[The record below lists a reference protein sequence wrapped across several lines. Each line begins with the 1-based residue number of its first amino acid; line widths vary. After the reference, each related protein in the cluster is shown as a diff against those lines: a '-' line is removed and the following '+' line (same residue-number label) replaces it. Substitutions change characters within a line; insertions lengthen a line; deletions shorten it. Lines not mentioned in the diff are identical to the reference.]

1 MKRLFCLLFISQIS
15 IAALAQNKWLQVPT
29 SPQAFETLQLE
40 KGVVKPWEDGSRTK
54 QDANSFQ
61 CWYYDAHLN
70 DGSLLVI
77 SFNLRDGTK
86 LKKALTPF
94 ISVDIVFANGKKIG
108 RTIRAKQAAF
118 TSLATA
124 CDVHIGDS
132 YFTGNLNQYHI
143 HLSDS
148 LLQMDI
154 DMVRTADSWRPETG
168 IFKFGNHGHY
178 AGWLVPV
185 PKGTTN
191 VTYTYKGITT
201 TTTGTCYHDNTWW
214 NHSPRKLFNNWFWA
228 ATDVGPY
235 KIITYNITAT
245 KKYHYEQQLS
255 YAVFKNGKLLVDDNR
270 KVGIQ
275 KSDNIMQTIGKKPLS
290 KTTTF
295 TFSDSI
301 TTYTLVLKQKDI
313 LQSVATI
320 KNNFTKQ
327 LVKLFTGFDGAYYRV
342 QGNASFSIFKN
353 GILQDSYQSDKAIW
367 DSYFFANPPKIS
379 K

>member
-1 MKRLFCLLFISQIS
+1 MKCLFCLLFIAQIS
-15 IAALAQNKWLQVPT
+15 TAALAQNKWLKVPT
-29 SPQAFETLQLE
+29 SPQAYETLQLE
-40 KGVVKPWEDGSRTK
+40 KGVVQPWEDGSRTT
-54 QDANSFQ
+54 QDGNSYQ

-70 DGSLLVI
+70 DGSLFVI
-77 SFNLRDGTK
+77 SFNLREGTK

-118 TSLATA
+118 TSSTTN

-143 HLSDS
+143 HISDS

-168 IFKFGNHGHY
+168 IFNFGNDGKY
-178 AGWLVPV
+178 AGWFVPV
-185 PKGTTN
+185 PEGTTH

-201 TTTGTCYHDNTWW
+201 TTTGKCYHDNTWW
-214 NHSPRKLFNNWFWA
+214 NQSPRKLFNNWFWA

-255 YAVFKNGKLLVDDNR
+255 YAVFKNGKLLVDDYR
-270 KVGIQ
+270 KVGTQ
-275 KSDNIMQTIGKKPLS
+275 KSDDIMQTIGKKPLS
-290 KTTTF
+290 KTTKF
-295 TFSDSI
+295 TYSDSI
-301 TTYTLVLKQKDI
+301 TTYTLVLNQKDI

-320 KNNFTKQ
+320 KSNVTKQ

-342 QGNASFSIFKN
+342 KGVASFSVYQN
-353 GILQDSYQSDKAIW
+353 GQLQNTYQSDNAIW

>member
-1 MKRLFCLLFISQIS
+1 MKRLFCLLLVAQIS
-15 IAALAQNKWLQVPT
+15 IAALAQNKWLKVPT
-29 SPQAFETLQLE
+29 SPQAYETLLLE

-54 QDANSFQ
+54 QDGNSYQ

-70 DGSLLVI
+70 DGSFLVI

-86 LKKALTPF
+86 MQKSLTPY
-94 ISVDIVFANGKKIG
+94 ISIDIVLPNGKKIG

-118 TSLATA
+118 TSSTTT

-143 HLSDS
+143 HISDS

-154 DMVRTADSWRPETG
+154 DMERTADSWRPETG
-168 IFKFGNHGHY
+168 IFNFGNDGKY

-185 PKGTTN
+185 PEGTTK
-191 VTYTYKGITT
+191 VSYTYKGATT
-201 TTTGTCYHDNTWW
+201 TTSGTCYHDNTWW
-214 NHSPRKLFNNWFWA
+214 NQSPRRLFNNWFWA
-228 ATDVGPY
+228 ATSVGPY
-235 KIITYNITAT
+235 KIITYNIRAT

-255 YAVFKNGKLLVDDNR
+255 YAVFKNGKLLVDDNS
-270 KVGIQ
+270 KVVIQ
-275 KSDNIMQTIGKKPLS
+275 KSESIMQSIGKKPLS

-295 TFSDSI
+295 TYTDSSTSYI
-301 TTYTLVLKQKDI
+301 LVLNQKEV

-320 KNNFTKQ
+320 KNNFAKQ
-327 LVKLFTGFDGAYYRV
+327 LVKLFTDFDGAYYRV

-367 DSYFFANPPKIS
+367 DSYFFANPPKY